1 MKSLLGILFTV
12 VIISAL
18 NIIML
23 IKWIVPVIF
32 SNMDN
37 GYYDAFSL
45 ISVLCGNNPDDSVLH
60 YLNYSDYNG
69 VLFFIFMTPGILVSW
84 LTLLTLYKLILWDA
98 PLSVFGFS
106 TKAITEVIK

>member
-18 NIIML
+18 NII
-23 IKWIVPVIF
+23 IVPVIF

-84 LTLLTLYKLILWDA
+84 LALLTLYKLILWDA

>member
-84 LTLLTLYKLILWDA
+84 LAFLTLYKLILWDA